1 MAVDA
6 FGNGPLGNPRLMGK
20 VGRAHTQGLDR
31 LTQTGGEL
39 LIHSLANIILT
50 IYSIRNIQYE
60 KMQVK
65 AIFLPILSMHWVKIK
80 IRMLEQGIYTQKAL
94 AEKLGVNPSTVTRL
108 FKGQRKSRR
117 LEKQIAEILG
127 VSLAENK
134 TGEK

>member
-1 MAVDA
+1 
-6 FGNGPLGNPRLMGK
+6 
-20 VGRAHTQGLDR
+20 
-31 LTQTGGEL
+31 
-39 LIHSLANIILT
+39 
-50 IYSIRNIQYE
+50 
-60 KMQVK
+60 MQVK